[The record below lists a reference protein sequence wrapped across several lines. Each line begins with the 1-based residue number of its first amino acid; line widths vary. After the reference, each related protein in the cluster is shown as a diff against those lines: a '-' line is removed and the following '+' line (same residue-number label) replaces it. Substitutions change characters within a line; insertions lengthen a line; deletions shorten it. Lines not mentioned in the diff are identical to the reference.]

1 MTSRWRLI
9 NGEERYDIKADPGQQ
24 KNVAVDHPQVANRL
38 TEFYDA
44 WWGELEPTFS
54 EATAIYL
61 GHPAD
66 NPARLTSHDWITA
79 ESTPW
84 NQSHVRQA
92 LNGKAVTG
100 YWNVQ
105 VFEDGEY
112 KISLR
117 RWLEEAD
124 VPIDYCG
131 GCAKIDIDLGN
142 AAFLAG
148 EYRQRLSLYDAES
161 TVSGD
166 QVRLRCLVSANRD
179 VMAIEIEDLRESP
192 REVQIKLSTW
202 RSLLANVGDHVADVA
217 FHQKANS
224 VSIVHTMRERD
235 YYCSSAVAVTCS
247 SPDVHIETA
256 ERAFTITVPAKRAN
270 ANGKTTVYVSSAA
283 SFQPDLDVNQAALR
297 ELTQVSGS
305 NYDDLRATHTRWWHD
320 FWSGTGFVH
329 ISSDDDVAQFMQAMR
344 TLHLYYAASSSRG
357 SRL

>member
-1 MTSRWRLI
+1 MSLLI
-9 NGEERYDIKADPGQQ
+9 IRRSPIDSQSFTTRGGVNWNQHSPRRPRFTWGTRPIIPRAS
-24 KNVAVDHPQVANRL
+24 HPTTGSLPSQL
-38 TEFYDA
+38 
-44 WWGELEPTFS
+44 
-54 EATAIYL
+54 L
-61 GHPAD
+61 GI
-66 NPARLTSHDWITA
+66 NLTSA
-79 ESTPW
+79 K
-84 NQSHVRQA
+84 Q

-100 YWNVQ
+100 YWNLQ

-320 FWSGTGFVH
+320 FWPGTGFVH